1 MKKKRG
7 RGMKVSAMRE
17 ERARG
22 GFNRKETGGGRT
34 LQFICFALSLFLSV
48 PAPHPMKN
56 KKKELTVEAEQ
67 QPRCQRFPL
76 TGSKGR
82 AEKKYKKEETKK

>member
-48 PAPHPMKN
+48 PAPHPMK
-56 KKKELTVEAEQ
+56 KKKKRADS
-67 QPRCQRFPL
+67 
-76 TGSKGR
+76 GGR
-82 AEKKYKKEETKK
+82 AAAEVSALSFDRERGEGREEI